1 MITATNQ
8 DRFRDVALELLRFSL
23 PLILSGVLQQLY
35 NWADAFIV
43 GNVDGE
49 LSLAAVGAT
58 TSVINFFILTITG
71 FTLGLSIFFTQR
83 YGSGETEAIPRILST
98 FSLVLGAVFLALSA
112 AGFAL
117 APAILRVMDTSADII
132 GLSEGYLRIVFLG
145 IPFLAVY
152 NVFAAALRGLGDSR
166 TPFLAVLLSAAINVA
181 LDIWFVAALDWNVQ
195 GAAAATVISQAAMT
209 LFLVIYSRKKY
220 SLLRFAL
227 KGKWFDKQIFLQG
240 VRLGVPPMIQSS
252 VHAFGS
258 LILQNFMN
266 GFGSR
271 TVAAITT
278 AYRVDTIVI
287 LPMTNLGAGIST
299 MVAQSYGAGDRKRIR
314 KIFGVG
320 SALMAGVSLLMTA
333 LVIPFG
339 GRLIALFGAGPEVV
353 DIGSRFFIRL
363 SAFYIVYGLATAIR
377 GYIEGLGDVACS
389 SLIGIAALFIR
400 IAVSYMGAAFFGNM
414 IIAYAEDFSWVCL
427 LIFYILRVFRKREK
441 G

>member
-1 MITATNQ
+1 MTEQTRRESIA
-8 DRFRDVALELLRFSL
+8 FALVKFSL
-23 PLILSGVLQQLY
+23 PLILAGILQQLY

-58 TSVINFFILTITG
+58 TSVINFYILTITG
-71 FTLGLSIFFTQR
+71 FTMGLSIFFAQR

-400 IAVSYMGAAFFGNM
+400 IAASYMGAAFFGNM

>member
-1 MITATNQ
+1 MTEQTRHENIA
-8 DRFRDVALELLRFSL
+8 VALVKFSL
-23 PLILSGVLQQLY
+23 PLILAGILQQLY

-58 TSVINFFILTITG
+58 TSVINFYILTITG
-71 FTLGLSIFFTQR
+71 FTLGLSIFFAQR
-83 YGSGETEAIPRILST
+83 YGSGETGAIPRILST
-98 FSLVLGAVFLALSA
+98 FSLILGAVFLALSA

-117 APAILRVMDTSADII
+117 APAILRAMDTSADII

-353 DIGSRFFIRL
+353 DIGSRFFVRL

-400 IAVSYMGAAFFGNM
+400 IAASYMGAAFFGNM

-427 LIFYILRVFRKREK
+427 LIFYILRAFRKREK

>member
-1 MITATNQ
+1 MTEQTRRESIA
-8 DRFRDVALELLRFSL
+8 FALVKFSL
-23 PLILSGVLQQLY
+23 PLILAGILQQLY

-58 TSVINFFILTITG
+58 TSVINFYILTITG
-71 FTLGLSIFFTQR
+71 FTLGLSIFFAQR
-83 YGSGETEAIPRILST
+83 YGSGETGEIPRILST
-98 FSLVLGAVFLALSA
+98 FSLILGAVFLALSA

-117 APAILRVMDTSADII
+117 APAILRAMDTSADII

-266 GFGSR
+266 GFGSQ

-353 DIGSRFFIRL
+353 DIGSRFFVRL

-400 IAVSYMGAAFFGNM
+400 IAASYMGAAFFGNM

-427 LIFYILRVFRKREK
+427 LIFYILRAFRKREK

>member
-1 MITATNQ
+1 MTEQTRHENIA
-8 DRFRDVALELLRFSL
+8 VALVKFSL
-23 PLILSGVLQQLY
+23 PLILAGILQQLY

-58 TSVINFFILTITG
+58 TSVINFYILTITG
-71 FTLGLSIFFTQR
+71 FTLGLSIFFAQR

-98 FSLVLGAVFLALSA
+98 FSLILGAVFLALSA

-117 APAILRVMDTSADII
+117 APAILRAMDTSADII

-166 TPFLAVLLSAAINVA
+166 TSFLAVLLSAAINVA

-220 SLLRFAL
+220 PLLRFAL
-227 KGKWFDKQIFLQG
+227 RGKWFDKQIFLQG
-240 VRLGVPPMIQSS
+240 VRLGMPPMIQSS

-353 DIGSRFFIRL
+353 DIGSRFFVRL

-400 IAVSYMGAAFFGNM
+400 IAASYMGAAFFGNM

-427 LIFYILRVFRKREK
+427 LIFYILRAFRKREK

>member
-1 MITATNQ
+1 MTEQTRHENIA
-8 DRFRDVALELLRFSL
+8 FALVKFSL
-23 PLILSGVLQQLY
+23 PLILAGILQQLY

-58 TSVINFFILTITG
+58 TSVINFYILTITG
-71 FTLGLSIFFTQR
+71 FTLGLSIFFAQR
-83 YGSGETEAIPRILST
+83 YGSGETGAIPRILST
-98 FSLVLGAVFLALSA
+98 FSLILGAVFLALSA

-117 APAILRVMDTSADII
+117 APAILRAMDTSADII

-220 SLLRFAL
+220 PLLRFAL

-240 VRLGVPPMIQSS
+240 VRLGMPPMIQSS

-353 DIGSRFFIRL
+353 DIGSRFFVRL

-400 IAVSYMGAAFFGNM
+400 IAASYMGAAFFGNM

-427 LIFYILRVFRKREK
+427 LIFYILRAFRKREK